1 MKADKTTKMLLAL
14 IALGLWLNA
23 IAPMFRAQRTVR
35 AADKLTC
42 KGELKANA
50 WGGAAATIG
59 GYDVDVT
66 CHE

>member
-1 MKADKTTKMLLAL
+1 MKTDRTTKLLLAI

-23 IAPMFRAQRTVR
+23 MAPVFRTQRIVR

-50 WGGAAATIG
+50 WGGTAATIG

>member
-1 MKADKTTKMLLAL
+1 MKADRTTKVLLAL

-23 IAPMFRAQRTVR
+23 LAPMFRTPRVVR

-50 WGGAAATIG
+50 WGGTSATIG

-66 CHE
+66 CRE